1 MPPSAPGLRLPPAAI
16 PLPTDAIRAFCDRW
30 RVTEFALFGSVL
42 RDDFRPDSDVDVMVT
57 FAPGAH
63 HSFSERVSMQDE
75 LEAMFGRP
83 VDLLTRSGVETM
95 VNWYRRRAI
104 LDSAKVVYAR

>member
-1 MPPSAPGLRLPPAAI
+1 MASATAVNLPPTTI
-16 PLPTDAIRAFCDRW
+16 PLPADAIRAFCDRW

-42 RDDFRPDSDVDVMVT
+42 RHDFRADSDVDVMVT
-57 FAPGAH
+57 FEPEAR
-63 HSFSERVSMQDE
+63 HSFYELVDMQDE

-83 VDLLTRSGVETM
+83 VDLLTRAGVESM

-104 LDSAKVVYAR
+104 LNTAKVVYAR